1 MKQEIIKELTN
12 TFESFANKM
21 DNGIEFWFARD
32 LQHLLGYTEW
42 RNFLNIV
49 SKAKTSLETSNE
61 NIIDHFVDINKMV
74 NLGLGSKREIDDI
87 MLTRKACYLIA
98 MNGDSKK
105 EEIAFAQQYFVLQV
119 RKSEIIE
126 QKVLEY
132 ERIQARHKL
141 AGTEK
146 ELSQVIYEQTGN
158 DRNFGIIR
166 SKGDQT
172 LFGRTT
178 AEMKIKWGIMETK
191 PLADFMPTILLKAKD
206 FATEITIYNAKNKK
220 MKTELEISKEHIA
233 NNKSVRKTLI
243 ERGIK
248 PENVLPEND
257 LKKVERKLNSDMKKG
272 LKNSNGF
279 NKNNNM

>member
-21 DNGIEFWFARD
+21 DNWIEFWFARD
-32 LQHLLGYTEW
+32 LQHLLWYTEW

-74 NLGLGSKREIDDI
+74 NLWLWSKREIDDI

-98 MNGDSKK
+98 MNWDSKK

-141 AGTEK
+141 AWTEK
-146 ELSQVIYEQTGN
+146 ELSQVIYEQTWN
-158 DRNFGIIR
+158 DRNFWIIR
-166 SKGDQT
+166 SKWDQT
-172 LFGRTT
+172 LFWRTT
-178 AEMKIKWGIMETK
+178 AEMKIKWWIMETK

-257 LKKVERKLNSDMKKG
+257 LKKVERKLNSDMKKW
-272 LKNSNGF
+272 LKNSNWF